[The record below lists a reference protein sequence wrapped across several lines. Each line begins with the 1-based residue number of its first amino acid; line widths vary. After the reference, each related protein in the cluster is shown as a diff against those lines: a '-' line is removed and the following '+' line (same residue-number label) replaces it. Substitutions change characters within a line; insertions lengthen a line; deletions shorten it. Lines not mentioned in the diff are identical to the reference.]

1 EPWRESSYD
10 VTVRP
15 ACRSSGGSMSERA
28 VIYPGSF
35 DPITNG
41 HIDIVQ
47 RALAMFDRVI
57 VAIADNVRKTPVF
70 SVEERKQLIREAVN
84 GDPRV
89 EVDAFEGLLVEY
101 VHRRGAKFVV
111 RGLRALAD
119 FEYEFQ
125 LAHMNRRL
133 GRGIDTVFLMTSE
146 KDFYVSSSLVKEVA
160 QFGGKVTGLV
170 PAAVEAALYE
180 RLGRGHEDRVPG
192 HENPTVTHA
201 RRQRQGQQAQGAGRG
216 RDRVRRR

>member
-1 EPWRESSYD
+1 MAEPRI
-10 VTVRP
+10 
-15 ACRSSGGSMSERA
+15 A
-28 VIYPGSF
+28 IYPGSF

-41 HIDIVQ
+41 HVDIVQ
-47 RALAMFDRVI
+47 RALVMFDKVV
-57 VAIADNVRKTPVF
+57 VAIANNVRKAPLFT
-70 SVEERKQLIREAVN
+70 VEERRQHILDAVGN
-84 GDPRV
+84 DKRV

-101 VHRRGAKFVV
+101 TERKGAHVVV

-133 GRGIDTVFLMTSE
+133 GHNIDTVFLMTSE

-170 PAAVEAALYE
+170 PKSVEEALYE
-180 RLGRGHEDRVPG
+180 RLGKGK
-192 HENPTVTHA
+192 
-201 RRQRQGQQAQGAGRG
+201 
-216 RDRVRRR
+216 